1 MIEVNNLHKT
11 FGSAQ
16 KNIFTGF
23 GNNKKQNSVI
33 ALDGLSFSAK
43 DGEITGI
50 LGPNGAGKTTCLR
63 TLYGLLKADK
73 GNATI
78 DGIDVVN
85 DPLGARSRL
94 GIFPDKFGLYERLT
108 AYEQIDYFASIHGLQ
123 GEAKHQAIETIIQDL
138 EMTELAHRKTLGF
151 SQGQRMKVTLAQA
164 LVHQPKNFVLDEP
177 TRGLDVMSTRVLRN
191 YLARFKEKGHCI
203 LFSSHVMQEVAAL
216 CDRVVIVANGKL
228 AAQGTPAELCELA
241 GESQLEEAFVKII
254 GSDEGVA
261 A

>member
-1 MIEVNNLHKT
+1 MIEVNNLHKS
-11 FGSAQ
+11 FKSK
-16 KNIFTGF
+16 KNTV
-23 GNNKKQNSVI
+23 K
-33 ALDGLSFSAK
+33 ALDGLSFQAK

-63 TLYGLLKADK
+63 TLYGLLSADE
-73 GNATI
+73 GFATI
-78 DGIDVVN
+78 DGIQVTE
-85 DPLGARSRL
+85 DPLAARAKL

-108 AYEQIDYFASIHGLQ
+108 AYEQIDYFASLHGLQ
-123 GEAKHQAIETIIQDL
+123 GKAKKEAINSIIADL
-138 EMTELAHRKTLGF
+138 DMEELAHRKTAGF

-164 LVHQPKNFVLDEP
+164 LVHQPQNFVLDEP

-191 YLARFKEKGHCI
+191 YLNKFKAKGHCI

-216 CDRVVIVANGKL
+216 CDRVIIVANGRL
-228 AAQGTPAELCELA
+228 AAQGTPQELCELA
-241 GESQLEEAFVKII
+241 GESQLEDAFVKLI

>member
-1 MIEVNNLHKT
+1 MIEVNNLHKS
-11 FGSAQ
+11 FIDK
-16 KNIFTGF
+16 KNTV
-23 GNNKKQNSVI
+23 K
-33 ALDGLSFSAK
+33 ALDGLSFTAK
-43 DGEITGI
+43 NGEITGI

-63 TLYGLLKADK
+63 TLYGLLKADE
-73 GNATI
+73 GSVLV
-78 DGIDVVN
+78 DGINVLE
-85 DPLGARSRL
+85 DPLAVRQRL

-108 AYEQIDYFASIHGLQ
+108 AYEQVDYFASLHGMQ
-123 GEAKHQAIETIIQDL
+123 GAKKKAAIAQIFKDL
-138 EMTELAHRKTLGF
+138 EMEELAHRKTVGF

-191 YLARFKEKGHCI
+191 HLAKFKEKGHCI

-216 CDRVVIVANGKL
+216 CDRVIIVSDGKL
-228 AAQGTPAELCELA
+228 AAQGTPQELCDLA
-241 GESQLEEAFVKII
+241 GKKLLEDAFVKLI

>member
-1 MIEVNNLHKT
+1 MIQVNNLRKT
-11 FGSAQ
+11 FGGDKETLFSRL
-16 KNIFTGF
+16 T
-23 GNNKKQNSVI
+23 NKKPQQGVI
-33 ALDGLSFSAK
+33 ALDGLSFTAN

-63 TLYGLLKADK
+63 TLYGLLKADE
-73 GNATI
+73 GNALI
-78 DGIDVVN
+78 DGIDVVEN
-85 DPLGARSRL
+85 PLAARARL

-123 GEAKHQAIETIIQDL
+123 GDVKHQAIETVLKDL
-138 EMTELAHRKTLGF
+138 EMTELAHRKTVGF

-216 CDRVVIVANGKL
+216 CDRVIIVANGKL
-228 AAQGTPAELCELA
+228 AAEGTPQELCDLA
-241 GESQLEEAFVKII
+241 GEKLLEDAFVKLI

>member
-1 MIEVNNLHKT
+1 MIKVNNLHKT
-11 FGSAQ
+11 FGGS
-16 KNIFTGF
+16 KNDFF
-23 GNNKKQNSVI
+23 SNLVKSKKQNSVI
-33 ALDGLSFSAK
+33 ALDGLSFTAK

-63 TLYGLLKADK
+63 TLYGLLKADQ

-78 DGIDVVN
+78 DGIDVVDN
-85 DPLGARSRL
+85 PLAARARL

-123 GEAKHQAIETIIQDL
+123 GDAKHHAIETIIQDL

-228 AAQGTPAELCELA
+228 AAEGTPAELCELA
-241 GESQLEEAFVKII
+241 GETQLEEAFVKII

>member
-1 MIEVNNLHKT
+1 MIEVNNLRKS
-11 FGSAQ
+11 FGGA
-16 KNIFTGF
+16 KKGF
-23 GNNKKQNSVI
+23 FRKEESWVV
-33 ALDGLSFSAK
+33 ALDGLSFRAN

-63 TLYGLLKADK
+63 TLYGLLKAD
-73 GNATI
+73 GGSATI
-78 DGIDVVN
+78 DGINVVN
-85 DPLGARSRL
+85 NPLGARARL

-123 GEAKHQAIETIIQDL
+123 GDAKHQAIETVINDL

-191 YLARFKEKGHCI
+191 YLARFKDKGHCI

-216 CDRVVIVANGKL
+216 CDRVIIVANGKL
-228 AAQGTPAELCELA
+228 AAQGTPEELCELA
-241 GESQLEEAFVKII
+241 GETNLEEAFVKII

>member
-11 FGSAQ
+11 FG
-16 KNIFTGF
+16 KDV
-23 GNNKKQNSVI
+23 K
-33 ALDGLSFSAK
+33 ALDGLSFTAN

-63 TLYGLLKADK
+63 TLYGLLNADQ
-73 GNATI
+73 GSATI
-78 DGIDVVN
+78 DGISAVEQ
-85 DPLGARSRL
+85 PILARAKL

-108 AYEQIDYFASIHGLQ
+108 AYEQIDYFASIHGMQ
-123 GEAKHQAIETIIQDL
+123 GKAKRNAIETILRDL
-138 EMTELAHRKTLGF
+138 DMEELAHRKTQGF

-191 YLARFKEKGHCI
+191 HLSRFKEKGHCI

-216 CDRVVIVANGKL
+216 CDRVVIVANGRL
-228 AAQGTPAELCELA
+228 AAQGTPQELCDLA
-241 GESQLEEAFVKII
+241 GETQLEEAFVKLI

>member
-1 MIEVNNLHKT
+1 MIQVNNLRKT
-11 FGSAQ
+11 FGGS
-16 KNIFTGF
+16 
-23 GNNKKQNSVI
+23 KKSLFSRLSNSKEQSGVI
-33 ALDGLSFSAK
+33 ALDGLSFTANDS
-43 DGEITGI
+43 EITGI

-63 TLYGLLKADK
+63 TLYGLLKADE

-78 DGIDVVN
+78 DGIDVVEN
-85 DPLGARSRL
+85 PLAARARL

-123 GEAKHQAIETIIQDL
+123 GDAKHLAIETIIKDL
-138 EMTELAHRKTLGF
+138 DMTELAHRKTLGF

-216 CDRVVIVANGKL
+216 CDRVIIVANGKL
-228 AAQGTPAELCELA
+228 AAEGTPAELCELA
-241 GESQLEEAFVKII
+241 GETQLEEAFVKII

>member
-1 MIEVNNLHKT
+1 MIEVNNLRKS
-11 FGSAQ
+11 FKG
-16 KNIFTGF
+16 
-23 GNNKKQNSVI
+23 KKETVV
-33 ALDGLSFSAK
+33 ALDGLSFQAK

-63 TLYGLLKADK
+63 TLYGLLSADE
-73 GNATI
+73 GYATI
-78 DGIDVVN
+78 DGIQVTEN
-85 DPLGARSRL
+85 PLAARAKL

-108 AYEQIDYFASIHGLQ
+108 AYEQIDYFASLHGLQ
-123 GEAKHQAIETIIQDL
+123 GKAKKQAIATVLADL
-138 EMTELAHRKTLGF
+138 EMEELAHRKTAGF

-164 LVHQPKNFVLDEP
+164 LVHQPQNFVLDEP

-191 YLARFKEKGHCI
+191 YLSKFKAKGHCI

-228 AAQGTPAELCELA
+228 AAQGTPQELCDLA
-241 GESQLEEAFVKII
+241 GETLLEEAFVKLI

>member
-1 MIEVNNLHKT
+1 MIQVNNLRKT
-11 FGSAQ
+11 FGSS
-16 KNIFTGF
+16 KKSPFSF
-23 GNNKKQNSVI
+23 FNKSKEQSSVI
-33 ALDGLSFSAK
+33 ALDGLSFKAN
-43 DGEITGI
+43 DGEITGV

-63 TLYGLLKADK
+63 TLYGLLKADE
-73 GNATI
+73 GSAII
-78 DGIDVVN
+78 DGIN
-85 DPLGARSRL
+85 INEDPLAARAKL

-123 GEAKHQAIETIIQDL
+123 GSAKHHAIETVINDL
-138 EMTELAHRKTLGF
+138 DMAELAHRKTLGF

-191 YLARFKEKGHCI
+191 YLAHFKDKGHCI

-216 CDRVVIVANGKL
+216 CDRVIIVANGKL
-228 AAQGTPAELCELA
+228 AAEGTPQELCELA
-241 GESQLEEAFVKII
+241 GETQLEEAFVKII

>member
-1 MIEVNNLHKT
+1 MIEVNNLHKS
-11 FGSAQ
+11 FKS
-16 KNIFTGF
+16 
-23 GNNKKQNSVI
+23 KKETVK
-33 ALDGLSFSAK
+33 ALDGLSFQAK

-63 TLYGLLKADK
+63 TLYGLLSADE
-73 GNATI
+73 GFATI
-78 DGIDVVN
+78 DGIKVTEN
-85 DPLGARSRL
+85 PLAARAKL

-108 AYEQIDYFASIHGLQ
+108 AYEQIDYFASLHGLT
-123 GEAKHQAIETIIQDL
+123 GKAKKQAIETVIADL
-138 EMTELAHRKTLGF
+138 EMQELAHRRTAGF

-164 LVHQPKNFVLDEP
+164 LVHQPQNFVLDEP

-191 YLARFKEKGHCI
+191 YLAKFKAKGHCI

-216 CDRVVIVANGKL
+216 CDRVIIVANGKL
-228 AAQGTPAELCELA
+228 AAQGTPQELCELA
-241 GESQLEEAFVKII
+241 GESHLEEAFVKLI

>member
-1 MIEVNNLHKT
+1 MIEVNNLHKS
-11 FGSAQ
+11 FIDKKDK
-16 KNIFTGF
+16 KNTI
-23 GNNKKQNSVI
+23 K
-33 ALDGLSFSAK
+33 ALDGLSFTAK

-63 TLYGLLKADK
+63 TLYGLLSADE
-73 GNATI
+73 GFVTI
-78 DGIDVVN
+78 DGISVTEN
-85 DPLGARSRL
+85 PIAARANLGV
-94 GIFPDKFGLYERLT
+94 FPDKFGLYERLT
-108 AYEQIDYFASIHGLQ
+108 AYEQIDYFASLHGMS
-123 GEAKHQAIETIIQDL
+123 GKAKKQAIEQVLKDL
-138 EMTELAHRKTLGF
+138 DMEELAHRKTVGF

-191 YLARFKEKGHCI
+191 HLAKFKAKGHCI

-216 CDRVVIVANGKL
+216 CDRVIIVANGKL
-228 AAQGTPAELCELA
+228 AAQGTPQELCDLA
-241 GESQLEEAFVKII
+241 GEALLEDAFVKLI

>member
-1 MIEVNNLHKT
+1 MIEVNNLHKS
-11 FGSAQ
+11 FVSK
-16 KNIFTGF
+16 KNTV
-23 GNNKKQNSVI
+23 K
-33 ALDGLSFSAK
+33 ALDGLSFTAK

-63 TLYGLLKADK
+63 TLYGLLRADQ
-73 GNATI
+73 GFATI
-78 DGIDVVN
+78 DGIEVTKE
-85 DPLGARSRL
+85 PIKARKLL

-108 AYEQIDYFASIHGLQ
+108 AYEQIDYFASIHGMS
-123 GEAKHQAIETIIQDL
+123 GASKHAAIEQIINDL
-138 EMTELAHRKTLGF
+138 DMNELAHRKTVGF

-177 TRGLDVMSTRVLRN
+177 TRGLDVMSTRILRN
-191 YLARFKEKGHCI
+191 HLAKFKAKGHCI

-216 CDRVVIVANGKL
+216 CDRVIIVSNGKL
-228 AAQGTPAELCELA
+228 AAQGTPQELCELA
-241 GESQLEEAFVKII
+241 GETLLEEAFVKLI

>member
-1 MIEVNNLHKT
+1 MIEVNNLHKS
-11 FGSAQ
+11 FLRS
-16 KNIFTGF
+16 
-23 GNNKKQNSVI
+23 KKQQVK
-33 ALDGLSFSAK
+33 ALDGLSFTAK

-63 TLYGLLKADK
+63 TLYGLLKADS
-73 GNATI
+73 GSAVI
-78 DGIDVVN
+78 DGIQVSQS
-85 DPLGARSRL
+85 PIEARAKL

-123 GEAKHQAIETIIQDL
+123 GAAKHKAIEVIIQDL
-138 EMTELAHRKTLGF
+138 EMEELAHRKTQGF

-164 LVHQPKNFVLDEP
+164 LVHQPQNFVLDEP

-191 YLARFKEKGHCI
+191 HLAKFRDKGHCI

-216 CDRVVIVANGKL
+216 CDRVIIVANGKL
-228 AAQGTPAELCELA
+228 AAEGTPNELCELA
-241 GESQLEEAFVKII
+241 GEALLEDAFVKLI

>member
-11 FGSAQ
+11 FAGDKRSK
-16 KNIFTGF
+16 KNRVT
-23 GNNKKQNSVI
+23 
-33 ALDGLSFSAK
+33 ALDGLSFSANNS
-43 DGEITGI
+43 EITGI

-63 TLYGLLKADK
+63 TLYGLLKADS
-73 GNATI
+73 GYATI
-78 DGIDVVN
+78 DGINVVEN
-85 DPLGARSRL
+85 PLLARKKL

-108 AYEQIDYFASIHGLQ
+108 AYEQIDYFASLHGLH
-123 GEAKHQAIETIIQDL
+123 GEAKHQAIKTVIRDL
-138 EMTELAHRKTLGF
+138 EMTELAHRKTAGF

-177 TRGLDVMSTRVLRN
+177 TRGLDVMSTRILRN
-191 YLARFKEKGHCI
+191 YLVRFKEKGHCI

-216 CDRVVIVANGKL
+216 CDRVIIVANGKL
-228 AAQGTPAELCELA
+228 AAQGTPTELCELA
-241 GESQLEEAFVKII
+241 GESNLEEAFVKII

>member
-1 MIEVNNLHKT
+1 MIN
-11 FGSAQ
+11 
-16 KNIFTGF
+16 
-23 GNNKKQNSVI
+23 
-33 ALDGLSFSAK
+33 
-43 DGEITGI
+43 
-50 LGPNGAGKTTCLR
+50 
-63 TLYGLLKADK
+63 
-73 GNATI
+73 
-78 DGIDVVN
+78 
-85 DPLGARSRL
+85 
-94 GIFPDKFGLYERLT
+94 
-108 AYEQIDYFASIHGLQ
+108 
-123 GEAKHQAIETIIQDL
+123 DL
-138 EMTELAHRKTLGF
+138 EMTELTHRRTAGF

-216 CDRVVIVANGKL
+216 CDRVIIVANGKL

>member
-1 MIEVNNLHKT
+1 MIEVNNLHKS
-11 FGSAQ
+11 FIDK
-16 KNIFTGF
+16 KNTV
-23 GNNKKQNSVI
+23 K
-33 ALDGLSFSAK
+33 ALDGLSFTAK
-43 DGEITGI
+43 NGEITGI

-63 TLYGLLKADK
+63 TLYGLLKADE
-73 GNATI
+73 GSVLV
-78 DGIDVVN
+78 DGINVLE
-85 DPLGARSRL
+85 DPLAVRQRL

-108 AYEQIDYFASIHGLQ
+108 AYEQVDYFASLHGMQ
-123 GEAKHQAIETIIQDL
+123 GAKKKAAIAQIFKDL
-138 EMTELAHRKTLGF
+138 EMEELAHRKTVGF

-191 YLARFKEKGHCI
+191 HLAKFKEKGHCI

-216 CDRVVIVANGKL
+216 CDRVIIVSNGKL
-228 AAQGTPAELCELA
+228 AAQGTPQELCDLA
-241 GESQLEEAFVKII
+241 GERLLEDAFVKLI